1 MIKVYKCDKLCTVSD
16 REVKCEKCGKKTKF
30 LCDVSSIEER
40 EILVENLQR
49 AKFKKVIKKK

>member
-49 AKFKKVIKKK
+49 AKFKKVIKN